1 MFGGLF
7 RGIKAQR
14 FLIGNQHLGL
24 SIQVED
30 KNQHEALGKSAQS
43 DFHFQTSYI
52 FILDCLIWQIFVKA
66 FQQ

>member
-30 KNQHEALGKSAQS
+30 KNQHEALGKSDS
-43 DFHFQTSYI
+43 PIFTSKLLL
-52 FILDCLIWQIFVKA
+52 FFLDCLIWQNIC
-66 FQQ
+66 